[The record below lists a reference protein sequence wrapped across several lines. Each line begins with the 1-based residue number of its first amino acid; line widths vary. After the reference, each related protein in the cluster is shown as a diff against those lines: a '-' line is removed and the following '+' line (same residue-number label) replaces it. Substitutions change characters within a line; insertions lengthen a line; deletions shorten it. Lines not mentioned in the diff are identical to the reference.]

1 MSLVAAGDTITRLHV
16 GKEDLRQD
24 DGEPV
29 AVTLPQAWN
38 ALP

>member
-1 MSLVAAGDTITRLHV
+1 MSLDAAGHKITRLHV
-16 GKEDLRQD
+16 GKEDLHDD